1 MAWAPPAG
9 REAEADPAGETKRDR
24 LPLLMS
30 KLTFTAQEVIA
41 ALRRHGMADDDGG
54 EVGCIVGQG
63 GGRQPNHGNGGNT
76 CNSHRNLHRTKGWD
90 VVGHT

>member
-1 MAWAPPAG
+1 MQRLAKGGGDPAPL
-9 REAEADPAGETKRDR
+9 AEAVSEPPPERPQRSAGN
-24 LPLLMS
+24 
-30 KLTFTAQEVIA
+30 LTDEIA